1 MVIDE
6 IKVKVNFDSS
16 VVTDLIM
23 IAYQIDEQERMINNM
38 LVSLNRQKE
47 LLEKIAKQVKVDDND
62 LLVKSNEHF
71 VKSESGKFEYYE
83 GEWKNDK

>member
-47 LLEKIAKQVKVDDND
+47 LLEKLAKQIEVKR
-62 LLVKSNEHF
+62 
-71 VKSESGKFEYYE
+71 
-83 GEWKNDK
+83 

>member
-47 LLEKIAKQVKVDDND
+47 LLEKIAKQVKVEYDDR
-62 LLVKSNEHF
+62 F
-71 VKSESGKFEYYE
+71 VKSEIGKFEYYE

>member
-47 LLEKIAKQVKVDDND
+47 LLEKIAKQVEIK
-62 LLVKSNEHF
+62 K
-71 VKSESGKFEYYE
+71 
-83 GEWKNDK
+83 GEINDK

>member
-6 IKVKVNFDSS
+6 MKVKVNFDSS

-47 LLEKIAKQVKVDDND
+47 LLEKLAKQVKVEYND
-62 LLVKSNEHF
+62 QF
-71 VKSESGKFEYYE
+71 VKSEIGKFEYYE

>member
-6 IKVKVNFDSS
+6 MKVKVNFDSS

-47 LLEKIAKQVKVDDND
+47 LLEKIAKQVEIK
-62 LLVKSNEHF
+62 K
-71 VKSESGKFEYYE
+71 
-83 GEWKNDK
+83 GEINDK

>member
-47 LLEKIAKQVKVDDND
+47 LLEKLAKQVEIK
-62 LLVKSNEHF
+62 K
-71 VKSESGKFEYYE
+71 
-83 GEWKNDK
+83 GEINDK